1 MKSWLATGVIG
12 LMAALVGGRAEEA
25 FSKAIRPED
34 FAAAELAKLS
44 PEALARLDAL
54 VQAYKSGAVTA
65 ARVEA
70 EAQAARVAAETA
82 AREQVREKEKE
93 KAAAPGFFA
102 KAKVLLAPGT
112 QVEYGEIESR
122 IAGEFTGWSGRTV
135 FTLENGQRWQVANGG
150 SYYSPAVA
158 NPKVKVFPAA
168 LGGFWM
174 KIEGV
179 NPRVKVLPLDK

>member
-12 LMAALVGGRAEEA
+12 MMVALVGARAEEA

-34 FAAAELAKLS
+34 FAAAELTKLS

-70 EAQAARVAAETA
+70 EAQAAKVAAETA
-82 AREQVREKEKE
+82 AREQAKEKE

-122 IAGEFTGWSGRTV
+122 IAGEFAGWSGRTV

-150 SYYSPAVA
+150 SYYSPVVA
-158 NPKVKVFPAA
+158 SPKVKVFPAA